1 MSLMGNLPI
10 DEIPSALSGPLFPYC
25 PYIEEA
31 DLGPYH
37 LIEEE
42 GGIMGTQEVEALPS
56 SLDEGDEGAAPG
68 AVSLY
73 GGYYR
78 LYDEEIMGTQEV
90 EALPNILDPPVP
102 IEIEIVEK
110 AECSLDSDCQP
121 GQICVIPSGAE
132 VGTCLPDD
140 QKVVIRGVSD
150 EKTCSFCASQIGRVG
165 TLASIVLPP
174 YHKYC
179 RCWWEYA

>member
-1 MSLMGNLPI
+1 MVSLMGNLPI

-37 LIEEE
+37 VIEEE
-42 GGIMGTQEVEALPS
+42 EEIMGTHEVEALPS
-56 SLDEGDEGAAPG
+56 AIDEGAAPG
-68 AVSLY
+68 SVPLF
-73 GGYYR
+73 GGQYYTIEE
-78 LYDEEIMGTQEV
+78 EEIMGTHEV
-90 EALPNILDPPVP
+90 EALPSILDPPVP

-110 AECSLDSDCQP
+110 GECSSDSDC
-121 GQICVIPSGAE
+121 PSGQMCVFSPGAE
-132 VGTCLPDD
+132 AGTCLPTD

-150 EKTCSFCASQIGRVG
+150 EKTCSFCQSQIGRVG
-165 TLASIVLPP
+165 TLDSIVLPP

-179 RCWWEYA
+179 RCWWEYI